1 MGLSLGCKLGDVI
14 QVCGVCGGEAGGIHY
29 RVQTCHGCK
38 GFWRRTIQRKMGEK
52 YKCKVGTDH
61 CQVTAEKE
69 EERDKKDKYLFELLE
84 TIDCTSLDH
93 IVTGDVTA
101 SMDGAY
107 TFVESLM
114 LHVMGQRDVRDLI
127 VSAHIE
133 VGMIHLLAILPPSH
147 LVTIPV
153 LGQLAPIISCLTTK
167 EKLLTKLLVASRPR
181 MTWPQESTLELGVFW
196 EMLGGLVKRSC
207 SKDRL
212 DMVGKVL
219 YMVEALTHYFSP
231 STLVSILKKAMG
243 NTGNPLHR
251 LSNQVSSPVDLH
263 TQSLIKLSYFLHTFH
278 KSLPFLPNPIQF
290 PTYPHH
296 SLHSPTLL
304 HNSPVVPPYLSQ
316 YSIYP
321 PYTVHTYPSL
331 TLPYH
336 PVQIPTP
343 SP

>member
-1 MGLSLGCKLGDVI
+1 MEDLG
-14 QVCGVCGGEAGGIHY
+14 
-29 RVQTCHGCK
+29 T
-38 GFWRRTIQRKMGEK
+38 
-52 YKCKVGTDH
+52 
-61 CQVTAEKE
+61 
-69 EERDKKDKYLFELLE
+69 ERKKDRKKKVNYLFKLLE
-84 TIDCTSLDH
+84 TIHCTSLDH
-93 IVTGDVTA
+93 IVTGDVPA

-107 TFVESLM
+107 NFVETLM
-114 LHVMGQRDVRDLI
+114 LHSIGQRDVRDLI

-181 MTWPQESTLELGVFW
+181 MTWPQESTLQLGVFW

-231 STLVSILKKAMG
+231 STLVSILKKAMED
-243 NTGNPLHR
+243 TGNPLHR
-251 LSNQVSSPVDLH
+251 RPNQVSSPVDIH
-263 TQSLIKLSYFLHTFH
+263 TQSLIELSYRPHTFH

-316 YSIYP
+316 YCIYP
-321 PYTVHTYPSL
+321 PYTVHTYPAHSPLPSL